1 MGKASLPIYIRHSKN
16 PLLQRPTMAAVT
28 SREHDQFEISHFSV
42 TEGLSRVTGKQISQA
57 IL

>member
-1 MGKASLPIYIRHSKN
+1 MGNASLSIDIRHSKI
-16 PLLQRPTMAAVT
+16 PLLKRPIMAAVT
-28 SREHDQFEISHFSV
+28 SCEHDQFEISHFSV